1 MALRVGPRAWLSLM
15 GMPERIRERLRMRV
29 IGKDLRVFRQV
40 LARISGNFRFSC
52 VLDLAQL
59 ELRGTIMVTFQ
70 TKQRG
75 VVCATTRVICDL
87 AKKPVP
93 AKKQGFLLL
102 CA

>member
-1 MALRVGPRAWLSLM
+1 MM
-15 GMPERIRERLRMRV
+15 GMPERSRERPCIGL

-40 LARISGNFRFSC
+40 LATISGNFRFSC

-75 VVCATTRVICDL
+75 VVGATTRVICDL
-87 AKKPVP
+87 AKKPVLVKSRAFCFYVP
-93 AKKQGFLLL
+93 ESYDGIAIT
-102 CA
+102 AI